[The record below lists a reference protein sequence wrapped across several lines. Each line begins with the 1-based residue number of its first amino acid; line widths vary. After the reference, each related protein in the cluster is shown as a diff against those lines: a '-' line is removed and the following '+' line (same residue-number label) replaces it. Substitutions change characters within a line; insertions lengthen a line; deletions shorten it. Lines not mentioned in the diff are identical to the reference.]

1 MFEHIPLRRILF
13 LWLAWALI
21 LVAFQQVV
29 TARFQPQRPD
39 EVLFWTP
46 SETARNSQWDQVY
59 LIEPFLNQ
67 HVSWDSEFYLSIAVT
82 GYDDPAVRVAERGDE
97 AFALNYA
104 FFPFYPLVTRIVAWP
119 LQVLGLT
126 PIATA
131 TLAGV
136 LVSLLGTLLGMVA
149 LYDLAYP
156 ELGEDGAMR
165 AVFYMLI
172 FPTGFFLAQVY
183 TEGLFVGLAFG
194 SLALMRRGKQ
204 GQRYMWAAAIL
215 AACALLTRAV
225 GVALAL
231 ALVVR
236 VLADEPE
243 GYRFTV
249 CPVPWGALRRGA
261 LYAAVPIA
269 TYLLWSFSPL
279 GAGFRFVEENFF
291 GRGPLMVIPSIYGL
305 GLGFRAIL
313 GQDSLW
319 VGDAAQSAIYFALEF
334 LAIGLGM
341 VACNRTF
348 KEHPELSTFGLLA
361 WTIAVFSGAPQ
372 SMVRYMLVLPSIY
385 IFLSRK
391 GRNPTFDRAWTVA
404 SLLLMGL
411 ECALFSFDFW
421 VA

>member
-1 MFEHIPLRRILF
+1 MLRHIPLRRIIF

-21 LVAFQQVV
+21 LVGFQQVI

-39 EVLFWTP
+39 EVLFWTA
-46 SETARNSQWDQVY
+46 SETDADSQNDQIY
-59 LIEPFLNQ
+59 LMEPFLNE
-67 HVSWDSEFYLSIAVT
+67 HVSWDSEFYLSIAVA
-82 GYDDPAVRVAERGDE
+82 GYDDPAVRVAEHADE
-97 AFALNYA
+97 AYSLNYA
-104 FFPFYPLVTRIVAWP
+104 FFPFYPFVVRLAAWP
-119 LQVLGLT
+119 LRAFGLT

-131 TLAGV
+131 ALAGV
-136 LVSLLGTLLGMVA
+136 VVSLLGTLAGMIA
-149 LYDLAYP
+149 LFDLAYP

-194 SLALMRRGKQ
+194 SLALMRRGKL
-204 GQRYMWAAAIL
+204 GARYMWAAAVL
-215 AACALLTRAV
+215 AAFALLTRAV

-231 ALVVR
+231 ALLVR

-249 CPVPWGALRRGA
+249 CPTPWRAMRRGA
-261 LYAAVPIA
+261 LYAAVPIV
-269 TYLLWSFSPL
+269 TYIVWSFSPL
-279 GAGFRFVEENFF
+279 GVGFHFVEENFF
-291 GRGPLMVIPSIYGL
+291 GRGALMVLPSIYGL
-305 GLGFRAIL
+305 GLGFRAIF
-313 GQDSLW
+313 GQDSFW
-319 VGDAAQSAIYFALEF
+319 VGDQAQSAIYFAIEF

-341 VACNRTF
+341 IACNRTF
-348 KEHPELSTFGLLA
+348 KDHPALSVFGLFA
-361 WTIAVFSGAPQ
+361 WIIAVFSGAPQ
-372 SMVRYMLVLPSIY
+372 SLARYMLVLPSIY

-391 GRNPTFDRAWTVA
+391 GRNPTFDRAWTIA